1 MNYFL
6 FKQQARLGYALTQI
20 PSSPL
25 PTRRPFATQ
34 KKQNE
39 WELGVLKG
47 FLWWHSPV
55 YMAFYQEAGL
65 GQ

>member
-6 FKQQARLGYALTQI
+6 FKQQTRLGYTITLE

-25 PTRRPFATQ
+25 PTRPPAATQ
-34 KKQNE
+34 KKQDE

-47 FLWWHSPV
+47 IAWWIIPV
-55 YMAFYQEAGL
+55 QGEFHRHTSR
-65 GQ
+65 